1 MVEVL
6 LYVVIDERI
15 HNYWFYGRELADVNF
30 GNEEIG
36 VALILNNYN
45 QQIYASLL
53 RLIPSMYGPC
63 NLEHLK
69 QVSPAKKTD
78 CCRQEVNITPGEC
91 CGVAATEI
99 CPIHKS
105 VLKVDAHL
113 ASCATT
119 ELQRSYKFRRRFLK
133 YLRRHSPFTYQFQPS
148 DGAFSEIFDGVLEVP
163 YVVEIQPLYPV
174 QKIDFAW

>member
-69 QVSPAKKTD
+69 QVSPDKKTD
-78 CCRQEVNITPGEC
+78 CCRQEVNITPGES
-91 CGVAATEI
+91 I
-99 CPIHKS
+99 
-105 VLKVDAHL
+105 
-113 ASCATT
+113 
-119 ELQRSYKFRRRFLK
+119 
-133 YLRRHSPFTYQFQPS
+133 
-148 DGAFSEIFDGVLEVP
+148 
-163 YVVEIQPLYPV
+163 
-174 QKIDFAW
+174 